1 MMKLYRLEDLTPGQ
15 VLNRDLR
22 AEQDVEAVVD
32 AIIADVRA
40 RGDAAL
46 RDYARK
52 FDGAELDALEVSR
65 QELDEAL
72 DAADPGT
79 LPADTVS
86 TGDGGVQAELTL
98 ESGDT
103 LRLAAEPA
111 GEGWRI
117 TRWQLTAPWEPDTS
131 LDVWTGQ

>member
-1 MMKLYRLEDLTPGQ
+1 METSHRPVRSGALTLLFTVVLLCLAVLAVLSLATARADEALAQKSLDRLAQEAAAERAGQ
-15 VLNRDLR
+15 EWL
-22 AEQDVEAVVD
+22 A
-32 AIIADVRA
+32 
-40 RGDAAL
+40 
-46 RDYARK
+46 
-52 FDGAELDALEVSR
+52 
-65 QELDEAL
+65 AL

-79 LPADTVS
+79 LPTNTEVS
-86 TGDGGVQAELTL
+86 ISVVAESVQKL
-98 ESGDT
+98 ENGDT

>member
-1 MMKLYRLEDLTPGQ
+1 METSHRPVRSGALTLLFTVVLLCLAVLAVLSLATARADEALAKKSLDRLAQEAA
-15 VLNRDLR
+15 
-22 AEQDVEAVVD
+22 AEQA
-32 AIIADVRA
+32 
-40 RGDAAL
+40 G
-46 RDYARK
+46 
-52 FDGAELDALEVSR
+52 
-65 QELDEAL
+65 QEWLAAL
-72 DAADPGT
+72 DAAAPGT

>member
-1 MMKLYRLEDLTPGQ
+1 METSHRPVRSGALTLLFTVVLLCLAVLAVLSLATARADEALAQKSLDRLAQEAA
-15 VLNRDLR
+15 
-22 AEQDVEAVVD
+22 AEQA
-32 AIIADVRA
+32 
-40 RGDAAL
+40 G
-46 RDYARK
+46 
-52 FDGAELDALEVSR
+52 
-65 QELDEAL
+65 QEWLAAL
-72 DAADPGT
+72 DAAAPGT
-79 LPADTVS
+79 LPADTAS

-131 LDVWTGQ
+131 LDVWTEQ

>member
-1 MMKLYRLEDLTPGQ
+1 METSHRPVRSGALTLLFTV
-15 VLNRDLR
+15 VLLCL
-22 AEQDVEAVVD
+22 AVLAVLSL
-32 AIIADVRA
+32 ATAQA
-40 RGDAAL
+40 DAAL
-46 RDYARK
+46 AQKRLDRLAQAA
-52 FDGAELDALEVSR
+52 AERAG
-65 QELDEAL
+65 QEWLAAL

-103 LRLAAEPA
+103 LRRAAEPA

>member
-1 MMKLYRLEDLTPGQ
+1 METSHRPVRSGALTLLFTVVLLCLAVLAVLSLATARADEALAQKSLDRLAQEAA
-15 VLNRDLR
+15 
-22 AEQDVEAVVD
+22 AEQA
-32 AIIADVRA
+32 
-40 RGDAAL
+40 G
-46 RDYARK
+46 
-52 FDGAELDALEVSR
+52 
-65 QELDEAL
+65 QEWLAAL
-72 DAADPGT
+72 DAAAPGT

-111 GEGWRI
+111 GEGLRI

>member
-1 MMKLYRLEDLTPGQ
+1 METSHRPVRSGALTLLFTV
-15 VLNRDLR
+15 VLLCLAVLAVLSLATAR
-22 AEQDVEAVVD
+22 A
-32 AIIADVRA
+32 
-40 RGDAAL
+40 
-46 RDYARK
+46 
-52 FDGAELDALEVSR
+52 
-65 QELDEAL
+65 DEALAKKSLDRLAQEAAAERAGKECLADL

-79 LPADTVS
+79 LPAATVS

>member
-1 MMKLYRLEDLTPGQ
+1 METSHRPVRSGALTLLFTVVLLCLAVLAVLSLATARADEALAQKSLDRLAQEAA
-15 VLNRDLR
+15 
-22 AEQDVEAVVD
+22 AEQA
-32 AIIADVRA
+32 
-40 RGDAAL
+40 G
-46 RDYARK
+46 
-52 FDGAELDALEVSR
+52 
-65 QELDEAL
+65 QEWLAAL
-72 DAADPGT
+72 DAAAPGT
-79 LPADTVS
+79 LPADTAS

>member
-1 MMKLYRLEDLTPGQ
+1 METSHRPVRSGALTLLFTV
-15 VLNRDLR
+15 VLLCLAVLAVLSLATAR
-22 AEQDVEAVVD
+22 A
-32 AIIADVRA
+32 
-40 RGDAAL
+40 
-46 RDYARK
+46 
-52 FDGAELDALEVSR
+52 
-65 QELDEAL
+65 DEAL
-72 DAADPGT
+72 AKKSLDRLAQEAA
-79 LPADTVS
+79 AE
-86 TGDGGVQAELTL
+86 QAGQEWLELTL

>member
-1 MMKLYRLEDLTPGQ
+1 METSHRPVRSGALTLLFTVVLLCLAVLAVLSLATARADEALAQKSLDRLAQ
-15 VLNRDLR
+15 
-22 AEQDVEAVVD
+22 EA
-32 AIIADVRA
+32 
-40 RGDAAL
+40 
-46 RDYARK
+46 
-52 FDGAELDALEVSR
+52 
-65 QELDEAL
+65 AL

-103 LRLAAEPA
+103 LCLAAEPA